1 MQGFKEEQIGVERY
15 LNLRYDGTD
24 VPVMTAFAADAT
36 ADPAKAFE
44 EQYKREFGF
53 VLEVSF
59 AALRKQMLVSDEH
72 LHALVGDVPVP
83 GRRNVQ
89 LPDLHARRSRMPHE
103 EPEELLCECLCAAA
117 RILKHTTRNLT
128 ARGSERATVHTYAG
142 PGHHCGRCAGAGHWA
157 LRGAAQGRRCRQEP
171 RCALMHDA
179 TTNTSV
185 LLT

>member
-24 VPVMTAFAADAT
+24 VPVMTSFAADAT

-83 GRRNVQ
+83 GRSNVQ
-89 LPDLHARRSRMPHE
+89 LHDLHARRRCSSHLKSPSLRSCCVDACVLRHAFSSTR
-103 EPEELLCECLCAAA
+103 PE
-117 RILKHTTRNLT
+117 I
-128 ARGSERATVHTYAG
+128 
-142 PGHHCGRCAGAGHWA
+142 
-157 LRGAAQGRRCRQEP
+157 
-171 RCALMHDA
+171 
-179 TTNTSV
+179 
-185 LLT
+185 